1 MTLLASSLTPFGHFR
16 SRKKVLTVQ
25 ANIQIPWD
33 VGWQLLNLTT
43 FFKKFLDEIVHRLP
57 SA

>member
-16 SRKKVLTVQ
+16 SREKVLTIQ
-25 ANIQIPWD
+25 ADIQIPWH
-33 VGWQLLNLTT
+33 VRWQLLDLAA

-57 SA
+57 SD